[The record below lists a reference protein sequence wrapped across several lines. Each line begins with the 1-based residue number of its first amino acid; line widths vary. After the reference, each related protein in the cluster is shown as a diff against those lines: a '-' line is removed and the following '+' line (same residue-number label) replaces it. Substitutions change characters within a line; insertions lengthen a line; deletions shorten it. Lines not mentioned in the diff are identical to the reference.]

1 MKVTYT
7 TAITLHQFQGQ
18 KVTRPT
24 NAETE
29 SVLIYLPN
37 GKAYELGTDGAR
49 RRICVF
55 IGYTLAWFAR
65 SIWQAEEAE

>member
-65 SIWQAEEAE
+65 SI